1 MLPYD
6 GMTAAAQQK
15 TETENDATR
24 QRLKLLS
31 YNIQT
36 GMTTNHYRHYVT
48 RSWRQLL
55 PNTERM
61 RNLSNIARIVTDY
74 DVVGLQEVDA
84 GSLRSGFINQTEY
97 IADKAQLPYW
107 YHQTNRRLGKLA
119 QHSNGIV
126 SRYRPLTI
134 DDHKLPG
141 PIPGRGAMFVYFGTP
156 EAPLV
161 VVILHLAL
169 GRRTRLRQL
178 SYVADCLSQYK
189 HVIVMGDLNCC
200 SNSLEVKL
208 LINNSNLEEPNQ
220 CLNTFP
226 SWNPEKNIDHILVS
240 PTIQV
245 NQLEVLDYKFSDHL
259 PISMDLLLPKE
270 VKLNSN

>member
-1 MLPYD
+1 MTLAEQQDIFSENED
-6 GMTAAAQQK
+6 GRK
-15 TETENDATR
+15 
-24 QRLKLLS
+24 RLKLLS

-36 GMTTNHYRHYVT
+36 GMTTNNYRHYLT

-61 RNLSNIARIVTDY
+61 ENLSNIARIVTEY

-107 YHQTNRRLGKLA
+107 YHQTNRRLGKIA

-126 SRYRPLTI
+126 SRFRPITV

-141 PIPGRGAMFVYFGTP
+141 PIPGRGAMFVHYGSP
-156 EAPLV
+156 DNPLV

-169 GRRTRLRQL
+169 GKRTRLRQL
-178 SYVADCLSQYK
+178 SYVAERLSHYK
-189 HVIVMGDLNCC
+189 HVIVMGDLNCS
-200 SNSLEVKL
+200 SNSIEIKL
-208 LINNSNLEEPNQ
+208 LVNNTNLEEPNHG
-220 CLNTFP
+220 LYTFP

-240 PTIQV
+240 PSLTV
-245 NQLEVLDYKFSDHL
+245 EKLDVLNYTFSDHL
-259 PISMDLLLPKE
+259 PVSMELQLPSDL
-270 VKLNSN
+270 KLDN